1 MFAVLLRRWRY
12 LYISPD
18 HWWRSEIWYCALSL
32 TAKLFLGGFLYS
44 NVLRMGSVEEALDS
58 AN

>member
-1 MFAVLLRRWRY
+1 MQWRY

-18 HWWRSEIWYCALSL
+18 NWWRTEIWYCALSL

-44 NVLRMGSVEEALDS
+44 NVLRMGSVQEALDA